1 MAGQGWKGLRA
12 LVKTHVTIP
21 RRHSPLH
28 MDDTLPRDI
37 KKITLH
43 TYINKLQ
50 KFENFIDR
58 KKNHHLTVRHYTY
71 KYLIKLKK
79 FILKACFNQCSLNL
93 KLMY

>member
-37 KKITLH
+37 KKNYT

-58 KKNHHLTVRHYTY
+58 KKIIT
-71 KYLIKLKK
+71 
-79 FILKACFNQCSLNL
+79 QQ
-93 KLMY
+93 